1 MMAMNDPSS
10 GQGEWV
16 QFYHRTPT
24 GGAAVAPRAMSMFG
38 QAPAVSEA
46 TVVTTTVASP
56 SIPSPILTGPGTA
69 MGTHTHTHSP
79 DEGPGGRAVRKRG
92 RAARRAPTTV
102 LNTDL
107 NNFRALVQQYTG
119 ARTAPFSS
127 MFRPD
132 VRVANFGFDNHP
144 ALNAM
149 IIRPQRTQFY
159 HQQQQQ
165 HQHIQQLHQG
175 EEGMFPMGQACDVF
189 LSDSNNSISNMEVS
203 DEFLKSMSSQNGH
216 IGSGGYM
223 F

>member
-1 MMAMNDPSS
+1 M
-10 GQGEWV
+10 

-24 GGAAVAPRAMSMFG
+24 NGAVVSPRAISMFG

-56 SIPSPILTGPGTA
+56 CIPGPILTGPGTA
-69 MGTHTHTHSP
+69 ATSTHPHSP
-79 DEGPGGRAVRKRG
+79 GEGPGGRPVRKRG

-132 VRVANFGFDNHP
+132 VRVANLGFDSHP

-149 IIRPQRTQFY
+149 TIRPQRSQFY

-165 HQHIQQLHQG
+165 HQQQHQHIQQVHQG
-175 EEGMFPMGQACDVF
+175 EEGMFPMGQACDDF

>member
-1 MMAMNDPSS
+1 MNNPSS

-24 GGAAVAPRAMSMFG
+24 GGAVVAPRAISVFG
-38 QAPAVSEA
+38 EVPAVSEA

-56 SIPSPILTGPGTA
+56 SISGPILTGPGTA
-69 MGTHTHTHSP
+69 APGTHTHSP
-79 DEGPGGRAVRKRG
+79 GEGPGGRPVRKRG

-132 VRVANFGFDNHP
+132 VRVANFGFDSHP

-149 IIRPQRTQFY
+149 IDPKELLATY
-159 HQQQQQ
+159 
-165 HQHIQQLHQG
+165 
-175 EEGMFPMGQACDVF
+175 A
-189 LSDSNNSISNMEVS
+189 
-203 DEFLKSMSSQNGH
+203 
-216 IGSGGYM
+216 Y
-223 F
+223 